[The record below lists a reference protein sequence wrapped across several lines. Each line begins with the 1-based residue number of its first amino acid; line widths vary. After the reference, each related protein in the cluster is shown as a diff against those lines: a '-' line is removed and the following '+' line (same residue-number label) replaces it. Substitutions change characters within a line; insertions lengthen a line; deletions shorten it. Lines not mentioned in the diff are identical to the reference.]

1 MDSQPGAYM
10 PCIPSFIGSTKSKE
24 EETTTTEMTERGS
37 EGVSEEMRVAFRF
50 RLQASERAA
59 VCSGEMDG
67 WIDGHSSQRTA
78 CFSASTQRHGDRGCG
93 IVVRGFIELD
103 RQVLV
108 KFFHAFLPIS
118 YD

>member
-1 MDSQPGAYM
+1 
-10 PCIPSFIGSTKSKE
+10 
-24 EETTTTEMTERGS
+24 MTERGS

-78 CFSASTQRHGDRGCG
+78 CFSAMPAAPPAGRQAGRQRGRQASPLSGDRACE
-93 IVVRGFIELD
+93 IECVIREFVQLD
-103 RQVLV
+103 RQLVL
-108 KFFHAFLPIS
+108 KFS
-118 YD
+118 YMFCP